1 MLYYMYRK
9 KGVHSM
15 QRAIDQIKIQ
25 TAKQYKPAPAPPT
38 RKQID
43 GWTVEQCGPQMWV
56 VFRNSSTQGK
66 QAVMDFPDREWAQS
80 FADGCNAEHK
90 NPTRMSAASLRKKN
104 KEHLTEDDK
113 LALAALKD
121 GEGI

>member
-1 MLYYMYRK
+1 MKL
-9 KGVHSM
+9 VELSW
-15 QRAIDQIKIQ
+15 AISLLLHALKSQLWRWKH
-25 TAKQYKPAPAPPT
+25 
-38 RKQID
+38 
-43 GWTVEQCGPQMWV
+43 
-56 VFRNSSTQGK
+56 STQGK

-113 LALAALKD
+113 IALAALQD

>member
-1 MLYYMYRK
+1 
-9 KGVHSM
+9 M

-25 TAKQYKPAPAPPT
+25 TAKQYRPAPKPPT
-38 RKQID
+38 RKQIT
-43 GWTVEQCGPQMWV
+43 GWTVEQVGPQMWV

-66 QAVMDFPDREWAQS
+66 QAVMDFDSPEYAQS

-90 NPTRMSAASLRKKN
+90 NPTRMSAESLRKKS

-113 LALAALKD
+113 AALAALEN

>member
-1 MLYYMYRK
+1 
-9 KGVHSM
+9 M

-38 RKQID
+38 RRQIT
-43 GWTVEQCGPQMWV
+43 GWTVEQVGPQMWV

-66 QAVMDFPDREWAQS
+66 QAVMDFPDPGWAES
-80 FADGCNAEHK
+80 FAAGCNAEHK
-90 NPTRMSAASLRKKN
+90 SPTKMSAQSLKRKDAKY
-104 KEHLTEDDK
+104 LTDAEKAD
-113 LALAALKD
+113 LAALEA

>member
-1 MLYYMYRK
+1 
-9 KGVHSM
+9 M

-25 TAKQYKPAPAPPT
+25 TARQYKPAPAPPT

-56 VFRNSSTQGK
+56 VFRNSRTQGK

-113 LALAALKD
+113 AALAALQD

>member
-1 MLYYMYRK
+1 
-9 KGVHSM
+9 M

-38 RKQID
+38 RRQIT
-43 GWTVEQCGPQMWV
+43 GWTKEQVGPQMWV
-56 VFRNSSTQGK
+56 VFRHSKTQGK
-66 QAVMDFPDREWAQS
+66 QAVMDFPDPEWAQS

-90 NPTRMSAASLRKKN
+90 NPTRMRAASLRNKS

-113 LALAALKD
+113 AALAALEN

>member
-1 MLYYMYRK
+1 
-9 KGVHSM
+9 M

-25 TAKQYKPAPAPPT
+25 TARQYKPAPAPPT

-56 VFRNSSTQGK
+56 VFRNSRTQGK

-90 NPTRMSAASLRKKN
+90 NPTRMSAESLRKKS

-113 LALAALKD
+113 AALAALEN